1 MRGISVAGRVA
12 AIGAVLLACVLV
24 GFLLFGGGG
33 GGYTV
38 TARFLNGGQLVKGN
52 LVQIGGTKVGTVKEI
67 DITPDS
73 QAVVKF
79 ELQEDFAPL
88 RRGTQATIR
97 QASQSGIANRYVD
110 LNLPGGD
117 ETNTPKIPDGGEIG
131 VKDTTTAV
139 ELDQLFNVFDP
150 PARVAVQDF
159 FKNSGKMFKGKEKR
173 QRLAYKY
180 LNPALSTSSRLFNEL
195 NADKPLLERFLVDSS
210 LLVTT
215 LAERRDDLSGLITN
229 ANRTFTALSNERVAL
244 AEAVAAFPGFMRQA
258 NTTFVNL
265 RTALDDVDPLVNAS
279 KPVAK
284 KLQPFLGEL
293 RPLARDAR
301 PTVRNLSRIVYRP
314 GRDNDLYN
322 LTRSFPSLASTA
334 LDRKRRSVDHGTGV
348 KDAGVTDGAFPETA
362 EALEA
367 GAPLIA
373 QGRPY
378 TPDLFGWFDDF
389 STPGGVDAL
398 GGFSRALV
406 VFNAINFTSQTPSLI
421 PLSDR
426 LNTVGDLTRTKQ
438 YKRCPG
444 GGDVIAADRSNV
456 LSEEEQRRLDCKEED
471 RAAGDI
477 R

>member
-1 MRGISVAGRVA
+1 MRGISVAGRAA
-12 AIGAVLLACVLV
+12 AIGAVVLACVV
-24 GFLLFGGGG
+24 VAFLLFGGG

-38 TARFLNGGQLVKGN
+38 TARFLNGGQLVNGN
-52 LVQIGGTKVGTVKEI
+52 LVQVGGTKAGTVKEI
-67 DITPDS
+67 DITPDG
-73 QAVVKF
+73 QAVVK
-79 ELQEDFAPL
+79 LQIDEEFKPL

-110 LNLPGGD
+110 LNMPGGD
-117 ETNTPKIPDGGEIG
+117 SSNTPEIADGGEIG

-159 FKNSGKMFKGKEKR
+159 FKNSSKAFAGKEKR

-195 NADKPLLERFLVDSS
+195 NADKPLLERFLIDSS
-210 LLVTT
+210 TLVTT
-215 LAERRDDLSGLITN
+215 LAERRDDLTALITN

-244 AEAVAAFPGFMRQA
+244 AEAIAAFPDFMRQA

-265 RTALDDVDPLVNAS
+265 RAALDDLDPLVNAS
-279 KPVAK
+279 KPVAI
-284 KLQPFLGEL
+284 KLQPFLNEL

-301 PTVRNLSRIVYRP
+301 PTVRDLSRIVYRP

-322 LTRSFPSLASTA
+322 LTRSFPALASTA
-334 LDRKRRSVDHGTGV
+334 LDRKRRSVDAGTGV
-348 KDAGVTDGAFPETA
+348 KDAGVTNGAFPETTK
-362 EALEA
+362 ALTD

-398 GGFSRALV
+398 GGFSRAEV
-406 VFNAINFTSQTPSLI
+406 VFNAINLTSAVPSLI

-426 LNTVGDLTRTKQ
+426 LSSFGDLARTKQ

-444 GGDVIAADRSNV
+444 GGDVVAADRSNV
-456 LSEEEQRRLDCKEED
+456 LSAEEQARLDCKEED
-471 RAAGDI
+471 RAAGNL

>member
-12 AIGAVLLACVLV
+12 AIGAVVVACVV
-24 GFLLFGGGG
+24 VAVLLFGGGG
-33 GGYTV
+33 GGYTI

-52 LVQIGGTKVGTVKEI
+52 LVQVGGTKAGAVKQI
-67 DITPDS
+67 DITPDG
-73 QAVVKF
+73 QAVV
-79 ELQEDFAPL
+79 ELAIDDEFKPL
-88 RRGTQATIR
+88 RRGTKATIR

-110 LNLPGGD
+110 LNMPGGD
-117 ETNTPKIPDGGEIG
+117 SSNTPTIADGGEIG

-150 PARVAVQDF
+150 PTRAAVQDF
-159 FKNSGKMFKGKEKR
+159 LKNSSKQYAGKEAR
-173 QRLAYKY
+173 QRLAFKY

-195 NADKPLLERFLVDSS
+195 NSDKPLLEHFLVDSAE
-210 LLVTT
+210 LVTT

-244 AEAVAAFPGFMRQA
+244 AEAIAAFPDFMRQA

-265 RTALDDVDPLVNAS
+265 RAALDDVDPLVNAS

-284 KLQPFLGEL
+284 KLQPFLAQL

-301 PTVRNLSRIVYRP
+301 PTVRDLSRIVYRP
-314 GRDNDLYN
+314 GADNDLYN
-322 LTRSFPSLASTA
+322 LTRSFPALASAA
-334 LDRKRRSVDHGTGV
+334 LDRKQRNVDAGAGV

-362 EALEA
+362 KALEA

-398 GGFSRALV
+398 GGFSRAQVL
-406 VFNAINFTSQTPSLI
+406 FNALDLTSQVPKLI
-421 PLSDR
+421 PLTDR
-426 LNTVGDLTRTKQ
+426 LNSIGGLARTKQ
-438 YKRCPG
+438 FKRCPG

-456 LSEEEQRRLDCKEED
+456 LSAEEQQRLDCKEED
-471 RAAGDI
+471 RAAGNLP
-477 R
+477 

>member
-12 AIGAVLLACVLV
+12 AIGAVVVACVV
-24 GFLLFGGGG
+24 VAVLLFGGGG
-33 GGYTV
+33 GGYTI

-52 LVQIGGTKVGTVKEI
+52 LVQVGGTKAGTVKQI
-67 DITPDS
+67 DITPDG
-73 QAVVKF
+73 QAVVKLAIDDEF
-79 ELQEDFAPL
+79 KPL
-88 RRGTQATIR
+88 RVGTQATIR

-110 LNLPGGD
+110 LNMPGGD
-117 ETNTPKIPDGGEIG
+117 SSNTPTIDDGGEIG

-150 PARVAVQDF
+150 PTRAAVQDF
-159 FKNSGKMFKGKEKR
+159 LKNSAKQYSGKEAR
-173 QRLAYKY
+173 QRLAFKY

-195 NADKPLLERFLVDSS
+195 NSDKPLLEHFLVDSAE
-210 LLVTT
+210 LVTT

-244 AEAVAAFPGFMRQA
+244 AEAIAAFPDFMRQA

-265 RTALDDVDPLVNAS
+265 RAALDDVDPLVNAS

-284 KLQPFLGEL
+284 KLQPFLNEL

-301 PTVRNLSRIVYRP
+301 PTVRDLSRIVYRP
-314 GRDNDLYN
+314 GADNDLYN
-322 LTRSFPSLASTA
+322 LTRSFPALASAA
-334 LDRKRRSVDHGTGV
+334 LDRKDRKVDAGTGV
-348 KDAGVTDGAFPETA
+348 KDAGVTDGAFPETTK
-362 EALEA
+362 ALEA

-398 GGFSRALV
+398 GGFSRAQVL
-406 VFNAINFTSQTPSLI
+406 FNALDLTSQVPKLI
-421 PLSDR
+421 PLTDR
-426 LNTVGDLTRTKQ
+426 LNSVGGLARTKQ
-438 YKRCPG
+438 FKRCPG

-456 LSEEEQRRLDCKEED
+456 LSPEEQQRLDCKEED
-471 RAAGDI
+471 RAAGNLP
-477 R
+477 

>member
-12 AIGAVLLACVLV
+12 AIGAVVVACVV
-24 GFLLFGGGG
+24 VAVLLFGGGG
-33 GGYTV
+33 GGYTI

-52 LVQIGGTKVGTVKEI
+52 LVQVGGTKAGTVKQI
-67 DITPDS
+67 DITPDG
-73 QAVVKF
+73 QAVVKLAIDDEF
-79 ELQEDFAPL
+79 KPL

-110 LNLPGGD
+110 LNMPGGD
-117 ETNTPKIPDGGEIG
+117 SSNTPTIDDGGEIG

-150 PARVAVQDF
+150 PTRAAVQDF
-159 FKNSGKMFKGKEKR
+159 LKNSAKQYTGKEAR
-173 QRLAYKY
+173 QRLAFKY

-195 NADKPLLERFLVDSS
+195 NSDKPLLEHFLVDSAE
-210 LLVTT
+210 LVTT

-244 AEAVAAFPGFMRQA
+244 AEAIAAFPDFMRQA

-265 RTALDDVDPLVNAS
+265 RAALDDVDPLVNAS

-284 KLQPFLGEL
+284 KLQPFLAQL

-301 PTVRNLSRIVYRP
+301 PTVRDLSRIVYRP
-314 GRDNDLYN
+314 GADNDLYN
-322 LTRSFPSLASTA
+322 LTRSVPALASAA
-334 LDRKRRSVDHGTGV
+334 LDRKDRKVDAGTGV
-348 KDAGVTDGAFPETA
+348 KDAGVTDGAFPETTK
-362 EALEA
+362 ALEA

-398 GGFSRALV
+398 GGFSRAQVL
-406 VFNAINFTSQTPSLI
+406 FNALDLTSQVPKLI
-421 PLSDR
+421 PLTDR
-426 LNTVGDLTRTKQ
+426 LNSVGGLARTKQ
-438 YKRCPG
+438 FKRCPG

-456 LSEEEQRRLDCKEED
+456 LSPEEQQRLDCKEED
-471 RAAGDI
+471 RAAGNLP
-477 R
+477 